1 MGQKHNHISKAELRY
16 EFYILQNINNLVVSE
31 RNSVLSPICQIGNF
45 FALRENIICIL
56 KSIFYGQ
63 DIAILLGTWWYR
75 VSIGHLCLYILKKVE
90 IWSGVTDVLL
100 TQI

>member
-1 MGQKHNHISKAELRY
+1 M
-16 EFYILQNINNLVVSE
+16 VSE

-63 DIAILLGTWWYR
+63 HIAILLGTWWYR

-100 TQI
+100 THRLQNIVLLSLCKVSLKLS